1 MDASHQPEKAN
12 NAVGP
17 ASGRDGANDSAA
29 NIPHID
35 SPSLSP
41 EQGEP
46 AAVERASSDTAK
58 AGGTALVVAKVA
70 DKPREEQAQSTS
82 RKRAAYERMKNWR
95 LNKVSSL
102 AASLALAV
110 GVGVIA
116 GAVGTMAIDRTVSQ
130 EASAA
135 PKALQDSIVRLT
147 TEFSALKA
155 SAEASAKST
164 NGQFTRLT
172 ERLDRAERAQA
183 EPASKLA
190 KISDAVERLEK
201 RVAAL
206 PAPQAAA
213 PVVSPVAAPRDG
225 DVTGSIA
232 AAAPAKDL
240 SRVPVMPGWIL
251 HSVQGGAA
259 IVQGRMGLLEIEVG
273 DPLPGGG
280 RVEAIR
286 REGGR
291 WVVVTSRGLIV
302 AR

>member
-1 MDASHQPEKAN
+1 MDASHQPENAN
-12 NAVGP
+12 NAAGS
-17 ASGRDGANDSAA
+17 AQGRDGATGSNA
-29 NIPHID
+29 NIPHVE

-46 AAVERASSDTAK
+46 TAAELASSDAPKT
-58 AGGTALVVAKVA
+58 GGTALVVASVT
-70 DKPREEQAQSTS
+70 DEPRQEQAQSTS
-82 RKRAAYERMKNWR
+82 SKRAAYARLKNWR

-110 GVGVIA
+110 GAGIIA
-116 GAVGTMAIDRTVSQ
+116 GAVGTLVLQRTATQ
-130 EASAA
+130 EASAN

-147 TEFSALKA
+147 TEFAAFKA
-155 SAEASAKST
+155 SAEASAKNA

-201 RVAAL
+201 RAAVS
-206 PAPQAAA
+206 PAPQVTASAAA
-213 PVVSPVAAPRDG
+213 PPRDG
-225 DVTGSIA
+225 ADVTGSIA
-232 AAAPAKDL
+232 AASAPSKDL
-240 SRVPVMPGWIL
+240 SRVPVMPGWVL